1 MIISHTHKFILI
13 KSVKTAGTSVEAALS
28 NCCGGSDVVTPLNDF
43 PFNRDEK
50 GVAVHRAM
58 NAEKLSW
65 WNREIG
71 QHVDALTLQ
80 SKLPEDVWS
89 GYLKLSIARNPWDR
103 MVSLFTWNARNNP
116 AMKPRKRFYHRLGMP
131 FDELREIRR
140 LFSNFLQ
147 GEWETNDR
155 FYIIDGEL
163 VVDFVIQYEDLA
175 RGLDTVRRKLG
186 LPEMTLPRLKTG
198 IRPGHYHYSQYY
210 DNETRALVAQRH
222 ENDIRLFGYKF
233 ENA

>member
-13 KSVKTAGTSVEAALS
+13 KSIKTAGTSVEAALS
-28 NCCGGSDVVTPLNDF
+28 NSCSGSDVVTPLNDF

-50 GVAVHRAM
+50 GIAIHRAM
-58 NAEKLSW
+58 NAETLSW
-65 WNREIG
+65 WDREIG
-71 QHVDALTLQ
+71 QHVDAPTLQ
-80 SKLPEDVWS
+80 SKLSEEVWS
-89 GYLKLSIARNPWDR
+89 SYFKFSIARNPWDR
-103 MVSLFTWNARNNP
+103 MVSLFTWSTRNDP
-116 AMKPRKRFYHRLGMP
+116 AMKPRPRFYHRLGVP
-131 FDELREIRR
+131 FDEIGEIRR
-140 LFSNFLQ
+140 HFSQFLC

-163 VVDFVIQYEDLA
+163 AVDFIVRYEDLA
-175 RGLDTVRRKLG
+175 GGLDAVRRKIG

-210 DNETRALVAQRH
+210 DEQTKTLVATRH
-222 ENDIRLFGYKF
+222 ANDIRLFGYKF